1 MEKYTIYHNPRCRK
15 SREALQFLKETDHEG
30 EEVRYL
36 ETPFTKEL
44 LQKVLNQIELQP
56 SAILRKNE
64 SEWKSIPNR
73 TSLNEDEI
81 LNCLV
86 KYPKLIE
93 RPIVLIG
100 NKGVLARPLENLIL
114 FLKGN

>member
-1 MEKYTIYHNPRCRK
+1 M
-15 SREALQFLKETDHEG
+15 
-30 EEVRYL
+30 
-36 ETPFTKEL
+36 
-44 LQKVLNQIELQP
+44 NQIELQP

-73 TSLNEDEI
+73 TSLNEDQI

-93 RPIVLIG
+93 RPIVIIG